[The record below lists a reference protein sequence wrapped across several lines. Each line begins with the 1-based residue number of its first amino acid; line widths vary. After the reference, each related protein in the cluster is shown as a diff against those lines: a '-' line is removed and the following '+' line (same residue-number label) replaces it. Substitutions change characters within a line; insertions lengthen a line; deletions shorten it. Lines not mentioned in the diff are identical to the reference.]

1 MNIQIIDINKLIP
14 ATYNPRKDLKPTDEE
29 YQKIKR
35 SIEEFGFVSPLV
47 VNKDMTVIGGHQRL
61 KVLMEIG
68 YKEVECIVVDL
79 NKTKEKA
86 LNVALN
92 KISGEWDTEKLE
104 TLLQELLQ
112 EDFDV
117 SITGFNSEEIDNL
130 LNDYAEAGEDEFD
143 VEEALNEIEEPKT
156 KVGDVWILGKHRL
169 MCGDCTKSDDVDKL
183 VNGAIMDL
191 CVTDPPYN
199 VNYGSINE
207 TGYGKVRENGNR
219 ILNDNMDDE
228 SFYKFLNNFYNQ
240 MLKVLKP
247 GGAYYIF
254 HADSEGYNFRKAL
267 MDAGGQV
274 KQTLI
279 WVKNN
284 FVLGRQDYQWKHE
297 PCLYGW
303 KEGASHYFIE
313 DRTQTT
319 VTEDIKP
326 NYSKMKKEELIQV
339 IEEMENR
346 LKTTIMNED
355 KPTVNDLHPTMKP
368 IRLLA
373 RQIKNSSRIN
383 ENVIDLF
390 GGSRFYLNS
399 CRRNKQNL
407 LYDGIRSKVLRC
419 HRKTMGNI
427 NK

>member
-1 MNIQIIDINKLIP
+1 MDIQTIDINKLIP

-61 KVLMEIG
+61 KVLIEMG
-68 YKEVECIVVDL
+68 YKEVECIVVNLD
-79 NKTKEKA
+79 KTKEKA

-104 TLLQELLQ
+104 ILLQELLQ

-117 SITGFNSEEIDNL
+117 SLTGFNSEEIDNL
-130 LNDYAEAGEDEFD
+130 LNDYTEAEEDEFD
-143 VEEALNEIEEPKT
+143 LENALSKIEEPKT
-156 KVGDVWILGKHRL
+156 KIGDVWILGKHRL

-183 VNGAIMDL
+183 VSGATMDL

-199 VNYGSINE
+199 VNYGSINDE
-207 TGYGKVRENGNR
+207 KSRENGNR
-219 ILNDNMDDE
+219 MLNDNMDDE

-267 MDAGGQV
+267 IDAGGQV

-284 FVLGRQDYQWKHE
+284 FVLGRQDYQWQHE

-303 KEGASHYFIE
+303 KDGASHYFIE
-313 DRTQTT
+313 D
-319 VTEDIKP
+319 IKP
-326 NYSKMKKEELIQV
+326 DYSKMKKEELIQV
-339 IEEMENR
+339 IEEMESR

-355 KPTVNDLHPTMKP
+355 KPTANDLHPTMKP

-407 LYDGIRSKVLRC
+407 LYDGTRSKVL
-419 HRKTMGNI
+419 
-427 NK
+427 